1 MAGRHHDRQKVL
13 ILAGRGRYEDP
24 WHDHAATSHLL
35 AALLEDHGLD
45 VTVASLFRDV
55 ADQIDQD
62 LYDLVVVNGGTG
74 RVDPD
79 FDGTDA
85 DWLPVHRAIHDFA
98 FAGRPILI
106 HHQGINAFLDNPEW
120 RVIAGGRWVR
130 GTTYHPEQ
138 SDAVFHVV
146 PGAHPLTEG
155 LADIHVNDE
164 RYTLLFPE
172 DGVTVLTT
180 QFEAGADQPTGWV
193 NTVHGLRTIYD
204 SLGHDAGT
212 FESPDRVALLMREV
226 NWLLERP
233 LDA

>member
-1 MAGRHHDRQKVL
+1 MAAQPKVL

-35 AALLEDHGLD
+35 AHLVERHGLD
-45 VTVASLFRDV
+45 ATVQSLFRDV
-55 ADQIDQD
+55 ADQIDG
-62 LYDLVVVNGGTG
+62 YDLLIVNGGTG
-74 RVDPD
+74 RIDAD
-79 FDGTDA
+79 FDGADE
-85 DWLPVHRAIHDFA
+85 DWLPLHRAIHDHA
-98 FAGRPILI
+98 FAGRPILVY
-106 HHQGINAFLDNPEW
+106 HQGINAFLDNPEW

-155 LADIHVNDE
+155 LGDIHVNDE

-172 DGVTVLTT
+172 DGVTVTTT
-180 QFEAGADQPTGWV
+180 QFEAGADQPTSWV
-193 NTVHGLRTIYD
+193 TTKGGLRTIYD

-212 FESPDRVALLMREV
+212 FTSPERVELLVREI
-226 NWLLERP
+226 NWLLDRP